1 MFFIRPLFLF
11 LITIFVSCTDDQ
23 SDLLST
29 RINHASITFAEPQG
43 MEVWIDSVR
52 QNVKLL
58 RLRKANGASR
68 MRFLVELSDSLHLS
82 LFVTPFETGSH
93 PIHTSAAED
102 DDTKFSRTHLEFKK
116 QINTNLY
123 SIYALDTMALNN
135 QVLISRIDQ
144 INQTVTGHFIC
155 HLYKLNIAN
164 KLESTQVKIWGHFNS
179 DYRD

>member
-1 MFFIRPLFLF
+1 MFFTRPLFLF

-23 SDLLST
+23 TDLLSVD
-29 RINHASITFAEPQG
+29 INHATITFAEPQG

-93 PIHTSAAED
+93 PIHTSTAED
-102 DDTKFSRTHLEFKK
+102 DDIKFSRTHLEFKK
-116 QINTNLY
+116 QINTNQF
-123 SIYALDTMALNN
+123 IYYETDTMSTKNHVIISHIDTMA
-135 QVLISRIDQ
+135 
-144 INQTVTGHFIC
+144 QTVSGVFQCKMKAPLLGIETTY
-155 HLYKLNIAN
+155 HLL
-164 KLESTQVKIWGHFNS
+164 KIHGKFLLAF
-179 DYRD
+179 RD